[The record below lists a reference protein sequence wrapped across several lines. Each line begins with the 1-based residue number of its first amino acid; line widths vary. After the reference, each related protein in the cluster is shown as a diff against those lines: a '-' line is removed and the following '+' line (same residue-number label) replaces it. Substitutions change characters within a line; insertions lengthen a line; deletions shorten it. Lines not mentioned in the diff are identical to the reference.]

1 VRRGL
6 GLGTALIALC
16 VAGCGSQSGDGK
28 KESDAAQQSG
38 KGRFSNPTRIDNPY
52 FPLKSGTKY
61 TWGGTEY
68 QDGEKVTHHVVF
80 VVTDL
85 TKTID
90 GVRTRV
96 VWDRDF
102 ADGRLSEGELAFDA
116 QDDAGNVWSYGEYPE
131 EFEPKK
137 PPVAPA
143 TWFPGLAG
151 AKPGIL
157 MLAAPRPGGA
167 SYLQGLAPKIQFAD
181 RGRVTKKL
189 KRMCVPA
196 GCYKDVIV
204 IEEWTPEEPGA
215 KQLKYHAPG
224 IGTIRVG
231 FESGAQRESLAL
243 ERVEQLD
250 AGDLAQVH
258 KQVQAIDKRGYQ
270 VKPNLYGRTPRV
282 R

>member
-1 VRRGL
+1 VRRGIA
-6 GLGTALIALC
+6 LGTALVALC
-16 VAGCGSQSGDGK
+16 VAGCGSKEGDAK
-28 KESDAAQQSG
+28 KASDTPQKSG
-38 KGRFSNPTRIDNPY
+38 KGQFGNPTQIDNPY
-52 FPLKSGTKY
+52 FPLRPGTKY

-68 QDGEKVTHHVVF
+68 QEGEKVTHHVVF
-80 VVTDL
+80 VITDL

-96 VWDRDF
+96 VWDRDY

-137 PPVAPA
+137 APVAPA
-143 TWFPGLAG
+143 TWFPGLDG

-167 SYLQGLAPKIQFAD
+167 SYLQGLAPKIKFAD

-189 KRMCVPA
+189 KRACVPA
-196 GCYKDVIV
+196 GCYDDVIV

-224 IGTIRVG
+224 VGTIRVG
-231 FESGAQRESLAL
+231 FESGAQRESLML
-243 ERVEQLD
+243 EKVERVD
-250 AGDLAQVH
+250 AAELAQIH
-258 KQVQAIDKRGYQ
+258 KQVLKIDKRGYT
-270 VKPNLYGRTPRV
+270 VSKKLYGRTPRV

>member
-1 VRRGL
+1 VSRVIA
-6 GLGTALIALC
+6 LGTALIALC
-16 VAGCGSQSGDGK
+16 VAGCGSQGDDGK
-28 KESDAAQQSG
+28 KKADAAQQSG
-38 KGRFSNPTRIDNPY
+38 KGRFGNPTRIDNPY
-52 FPLKSGTKY
+52 FPLKPGTKY
-61 TWGGTEY
+61 TLGGTEY

-80 VVTDL
+80 LVTDL
-85 TKTID
+85 TKTVD

-96 VWDRDF
+96 VWDRDY
-102 ADGRLSEGELAFDA
+102 ADGRLAEGELAFDA

-181 RGRVTKKL
+181 RGRVVKKL

-224 IGTIRVG
+224 VGTIRVG
-231 FESGAQRESLAL
+231 FESGAQRESLVL

>member
-1 VRRGL
+1 VA
-6 GLGTALIALC
+6 ALTALC
-16 VAGCGSQSGDGK
+16 VAGCGSKADDEKGNAPKETGK
-28 KESDAAQQSG
+28 S
-38 KGRFSNPTRIDNPY
+38 RFANPTQIDNPW
-52 FPLKSGTKY
+52 FPLKPGTKY
-61 TWGGTEY
+61 TWGGTEH
-68 QDGEKVTHHVVF
+68 QDGEKVSHHVVF
-80 VVTDL
+80 IVTDL
-85 TKTID
+85 TKTVD

-102 ADGRLSEGELAFDA
+102 ADGRLVEGELAFDA

-131 EFEPKK
+131 EYEPGK
-137 PPVAPA
+137 PTVAPS

-157 MLAAPRPGGA
+157 MLAAPRVGGA
-167 SYLQGLAPKIQFAD
+167 SYLQGLAPKISFAD
-181 RGRVTKKL
+181 RGRVVRKL

-224 IGTIRVG
+224 VGTIRVG
-231 FESGAQRESLAL
+231 FKSGAQRESLVL
-243 ERVEQLD
+243 ERVEQVD
-250 AGDLAQVH
+250 AAALAKVH
-258 KQVQAIDKRGYQ
+258 KQVMTMDRRGYR
-270 VKPNLYGRTPRV
+270 VSKKLYGRTERV